1 MHRSEVIAIWNKYF
15 HFFKG
20 DVTSEKEMRSWV
32 GACSRAAQASAVRAA
47 ICFSQKRI
55 LFVVGLLTASFQ
67 SNERSRISSVGP
79 YMLVHRI
86 YTCCQPI
93 TGMSNIFRKNLHNLL
108 TYCNSIT
115 SPLPYKT
122 RNLISSPLQNSSNN
136 LIGWFYIV
144 VLPRWRV
151 G

>member
-1 MHRSEVIAIWNKYF
+1 
-15 HFFKG
+15 
-20 DVTSEKEMRSWV
+20 V

-47 ICFSQKRI
+47 I
-55 LFVVGLLTASFQ
+55 
-67 SNERSRISSVGP
+67 
-79 YMLVHRI
+79 
-86 YTCCQPI
+86 CCQPI

-144 VLPRWRV
+144 VLPR
-151 G
+151 